1 METGAVLGGRYR
13 LTTRVGQGGMGEV
26 WAADDMELRRRVAVK
41 IVVAGQGASG
51 VLTDRLRR
59 EAENAA
65 QLQHPGITVV
75 HDIGVHEGQP
85 FFVMELLNGTDFA
98 AMLARNPH
106 GLPIE
111 RVLETGAAVADALGY
126 AHRRGVVHR
135 DIKPANLME
144 LAEGGVKICDFG
156 ISRSADATGHLTAM
170 GGMMATPAYT
180 APEQY
185 EGRPADARTDL
196 YAFGCTLYSLLVGG
210 PPFSGDTMPAL
221 MHQHLTVNPVPPSQ
235 RRAGVPAELDW
246 IVLGL
251 LAKNPAERLS
261 SAEDVGRR
269 LRALAGAAPQ
279 VNAQFAPQQPQCA
292 QPVPVAHGAPP
303 PMGGAPV
310 PGYGPGMGVGQ
321 APPPMP
327 PRQAAPRGT
336 GRRAFLIGGLVLVG
350 GAAAAG
356 GVYLTRDTFRRSSP
370 ERTLSGH
377 TDHVYSVA
385 FSPDGRTLASG
396 GKDGTVRLWDV
407 SAVRPVAVLDDY
419 PNQVEAVAYS
429 PDGKLLAAAGMGAT
443 IQFWDTASR
452 RAAFVLKRDAFQ
464 ILSLGFSP
472 NGRILAAGGD
482 VNATVELWNMT
493 TRRVIGGVGNLS
505 YGAESLAFSP
515 DGKLLVTG
523 GSGAPLV
530 LFDVAARRR
539 VTELE
544 GHDDGN
550 FAVAFSPDGK
560 TVATGGGDHKVRLW
574 SVASKRMT
582 GEYKKSANWVKAV
595 AYSPDGK
602 RLAAGDADGST
613 WVWDLATN
621 EVTEFK
627 VRVMSVEAIAF
638 SPDGRTLATGH
649 VDNKIRLWQ
658 VS

>member
-1 METGAVLGGRYR
+1 MESGAVLGGRYR
-13 LTTRVGQGGMGEV
+13 LTRRVGQGGMGEV
-26 WAADDMELRRRVAVK
+26 WAADDMELRRAVAVK
-41 IVVAGQGASG
+41 IVVAGQGSSL
-51 VLTDRLRR
+51 LTDRLRR

-98 AMLARNPH
+98 AILAQNRQ

-111 RVLETGAAVADALGY
+111 RVLETGAAVAEALGY

-144 LAEGGVKICDFG
+144 SAEGGVKICDFG

-170 GGMMATPAYT
+170 GGMMATPAFT

-196 YAFGCTLYSLLVGG
+196 YAFGCTLYALLVGE

-235 RRAGVPAELDW
+235 RRGGVPAELEW

-261 SAEDVGRR
+261 SAEEVGRR
-269 LRALAGAAPQ
+269 LRALAVAVPQYAPPPPQ
-279 VNAQFAPQQPQCA
+279 VPGPQYG

-303 PMGGAPV
+303 PMSGPPAS
-310 PGYGPGMGVGQ
+310 GYAPGMSAGQ
-321 APPPMP
+321 PPPP
-327 PRQAAPRGT
+327 QQAPRGT
-336 GRRAFLIGGLVLVG
+336 GRRAFLIGGLVLIG

-356 GVYLTRDTFRRSSP
+356 GVHLTTDVFRRSP
-370 ERTLSGH
+370 DRTLSGH
-377 TDHVYSVA
+377 TDQVNSVA
-385 FSPDGRTLASG
+385 FSPDGKTLASG

-407 SAVRPVAVLDDY
+407 AAERPVAVLDDH
-419 PNQVEAVAYS
+419 PDQVEAVAYS
-429 PDGKLLAAAGMGAT
+429 PDGKLLAAAGMGST
-443 IQFWDTASR
+443 VQLWDTATR
-452 RAAFVLKRDAFQ
+452 RGAGALKRDAFQ
-464 ILSLGFSP
+464 ILSLAFSP
-472 NGRILAAGGD
+472 DGRILAAGGE
-482 VNATVELWNMT
+482 VNATVELWNMA
-493 TRRVIGGVGNLS
+493 TRRVIGSVGNAS
-505 YGAESLAFSP
+505 YGAESIAFSP
-515 DGKLLVTG
+515 DGRILATA

-530 LFDVAARRR
+530 LFDVTSRRR
-539 VTELE
+539 ITELE

-550 FAVAFSPDGK
+550 FAVAFSSDGK
-560 TVATGGGDHKVRLW
+560 TLATGGGDHKVRLW
-574 SVASKRMT
+574 SVAARRMT
-582 GEYKKSANWVKAV
+582 SEYKKSANWVKAV
-595 AYSPDGK
+595 AYSADGK
-602 RLAAGDADGST
+602 HLAAGDADGST

-621 EVTEFK
+621 EATEFK
-627 VRVMSVEAIAF
+627 VRVMGVEAVAF